1 MTISVRSRISVT
13 TPDGRSHTGVVTG
26 LRGQGMADLLL
37 DDGRAI
43 RQPVS
48 ALRPVLARTNGRHAR
63 LNPRARRNTGDNYA
77 RLAELL
83 LNGGDF
89 SRLTDADRVQLTG
102 SDTPAPAIIKGIL
115 ARLQGRRDALLSRV
129 DLSDKT
135 SKGVDNLAATLHDN
149 FVALAANG
157 DNLDAR
163 FDSAISS
170 HEPSADSSREQE
182 VRDYVLLSSFLSLL
196 QDEQLGARREAQ
208 ERVKDKRSQREEQV
222 KRSSEQAERVRT
234 GRQEQR
240 TTEER
245 LRRERRERLGGID
258 LSAFIEREKVAVKI
272 IPDPLRAT
280 RDKSY
285 LCGNALDG
293 YAYTL
298 ASTAERRSVRHWLT
312 WRDLG
317 FTEQGVGAAAYEVQ
331 LAARRGE
338 RPESK
343 PLDFAE
349 LSRLFTQDE
358 DKGTLSRPYSE
369 LPVRRVGER
378 KGGAGESR
386 SQIKRTPV
394 SHQDGTGRVD
404 NEFEVNIVDEV
415 PENYAKLPSELQEAL
430 SYYVIV
436 DVKPAL
442 QRVRAGSQ
450 TGSLYPRRPMPPE
463 SPTPGELNPDAP
475 VLFALRSGSSYD
487 VFGFTVDRA
496 IETATA
502 ILDKYKPYPGYS
514 YKDRNPYFSWQ
525 PEAAGQFS
533 AMQGKKGER
542 PCNNPEVVAKL
553 NALRKASYTMQALV
567 KSSRRLNEVLSASDG
582 IHTLN
587 DAAVKR
593 FLLPAYERVIGA
605 CVRVVRLNDA
615 IEQQKYIAGLRRDS
629 TSDFA
634 LFSEPE
640 SFAEA
645 VSASAHGDDARR
657 KVQELTA
664 AIRDTKTIS
673 AQLAKRT
680 VALQIVETIA
690 EKTIGDV
697 EIVRVEASDVQKH
710 LAKIAGALVREVVI
724 EKSVAPDEQVPGITQ
739 YAVSPQYA
747 NAEDAPF
754 LLVAGALCREANLA
768 DVVTSLFPLELLA
781 SSQRQQTSVAQAM
794 PDVIAKMYLGLAR
807 KASYDL
813 DGEQRKAVIAWWSDL
828 RSALRD
834 QVRSSLFSE
843 RTSKARVDKFQ
854 HLLDLLIARQIASL
868 EGGDAWKGQ
877 SWNNK
882 TDPSAAVLLYLYS
895 STFLGDA
902 KVGGLLGKVQARLN
916 AGRGSTETDDMSK
929 RTAARGYTT
938 AEPLTQAQLQ
948 RVKDARL
955 TQRVMPRAETREM
968 SARLMQRSMEAV
980 EAAKAKQQQEAP
992 KASAQNA
999 GIASFADDLKTSLE
1013 FAQNALVGGG
1023 TVREV
1028 SGNVK
1033 MHYTYN
1039 PLLFQL
1045 VRLYY
1050 NADGEQRGQ
1059 EPVPVLAAPTATPN
1073 PAPKRVRDIY
1083 TEMAEALA
1091 LAADERST
1099 EISLFAMYI
1108 PELPPPPMQTTAQL
1122 VTRIVERMRKHPKNY
1137 QKSLSRLAGKQ
1148 IPLVQVINELQK
1160 TLPRAQDILRFYRS
1174 RIEGAAA
1181 KGTVTNN
1188 ADADQKVLLLFAVY
1202 EALSAP
1208 PGTPARE
1215 EYTEAHFSAEATIPK
1230 PRVTVTP
1237 PRQRPPAPRPESPLL
1252 QAERGDVFTMPK
1264 QAQNL
1269 FTGFS
1274 REKPGG
1280 GKGEYEIIN
1289 KPLLYMIDWIGVY
1302 GSLLDLVRRAM
1313 LAVESRD
1320 DEAPSDWSEVHDGWL
1335 LLFRDMDLNG
1345 TMKDI
1350 PQLWLDLC
1358 PAAEKAEVWA
1368 KRYRAIAADDTGEEI
1383 KNTVLAVKER
1393 AARGLSYA
1401 GELARRGF
1409 GETKYQHE
1417 MVAVDTAAPQDV
1429 IVRDDGQEVDDARIR
1444 SLRQLLVANAA
1455 GFTLVLRAAN
1465 EDERAQRW
1473 ANIGATKGDAEK
1485 LSAVFPNGPAMASLI
1500 SVSIKPLRLSG
1511 ALSAD
1516 EAVSIT
1522 GAIIEPSTG
1531 KARSTI
1537 TLTHSVFTAYV
1548 RALMTFYFRTKEDV
1562 PKPEYPTAP
1571 RSKMIYSIQAT
1582 AGDAPVEQEPA
1593 DSFLGISLDRENMRK
1608 TLLFYIEKEREAL
1621 KVKML
1626 EGYGA
1631 RKRAASK
1638 S

>member
-77 RLAELL
+77 RLAQLL
-83 LNGGDF
+83 LNGGD
-89 SRLTDADRVQLTG
+89 RVQLTDADRVRLTVADRTQLTG
-102 SDTPAPAIIKGIL
+102 RDTPTPAIIAGIL
-115 ARLQGRRDALLSRV
+115 ARLQDSGLLTKAQPSQKLLLARDQAQEALFAAEMRVQAAKTEARDEYKQKYAEELTPAVLRRRQAEVVSKREALERIEKQIAEV
-129 DLSDKT
+129 T
-135 SKGVDNLAATLHDN
+135 KGVALREGQTTRPLYANDANSNASLAEALRTRFEESASADESLSARLDRASAGIDQYAGTEKE
-149 FVALAANG
+149 ALAK
-157 DNLDAR
+157 D
-163 FDSAISS
+163 
-170 HEPSADSSREQE
+170 H
-182 VRDYVLLSSFLSLL
+182 VLLSSFLSLL
-196 QDEQLGARREAQ
+196 QDEQPEGLSEAQ

-234 GRQEQR
+234 GRREQS
-240 TTEER
+240 TTEAR
-245 LRRERRERLGGID
+245 LHRERTKRLGGID

-298 ASTAERRSVRHWLT
+298 ASTAERRRVRHWLT

-331 LAARRGE
+331 LAPRRGE
-338 RPESK
+338 RQESK

-349 LSRLFTQDE
+349 LSRLFTSDE
-358 DKGTLSRPYSE
+358 DKGALGRPYSE
-369 LPVRRVGER
+369 LRVHRVGER
-378 KGGAGESR
+378 KSGAGESGNH
-386 SQIKRTPV
+386 IKRTPV
-394 SHQDGTGRVD
+394 SHRDETGRTY

-430 SYYVIV
+430 SHYVIV

-487 VFGFTVDRA
+487 VFGFTVDRE

-582 IHTLN
+582 IHTLS
-587 DAAVKR
+587 DANVKR

-645 VSASAHGDDARR
+645 VSASAHGDDASR

-697 EIVRVEASDVQKH
+697 EVVRVRASDVQDH
-710 LAKIAGALVREVVI
+710 LAKIADALVREVVI

-754 LLVAGALCREANLA
+754 LLVAGALCRGANLA

-938 AEPLTQAQLQ
+938 AEPLTQAQLKL
-948 RVKDARL
+948 VEATRL
-955 TQRVMPRAETREM
+955 AQRVMPRAKTREL

-980 EAAKAKQQQEAP
+980 EADRAKQQQEAP

-1050 NADGEQRGQ
+1050 NADRERARANPDASG
-1059 EPVPVLAAPTATPN
+1059 APQIG
-1073 PAPKRVRDIY
+1073 D
-1083 TEMAEALA
+1083 
-1091 LAADERST
+1091 
-1099 EISLFAMYI
+1099 
-1108 PELPPPPMQTTAQL
+1108 
-1122 VTRIVERMRKHPKNY
+1122 VERM
-1137 QKSLSRLAGKQ
+1137 S
-1148 IPLVQVINELQK
+1148 E
-1160 TLPRAQDILRFYRS
+1160 TRADRFS
-1174 RIEGAAA
+1174 G
-1181 KGTVTNN
+1181 
-1188 ADADQKVLLLFAVY
+1188 
-1202 EALSAP
+1202 
-1208 PGTPARE
+1208 
-1215 EYTEAHFSAEATIPK
+1215 FSAKVA
-1230 PRVTVTP
+1230 
-1237 PRQRPPAPRPESPLL
+1237 
-1252 QAERGDVFTMPK
+1252 G
-1264 QAQNL
+1264 
-1269 FTGFS
+1269 TGKKS
-1274 REKPGG
+1274 K
-1280 GKGEYEIIN
+1280 YEIRN
-1289 KPLLYMIDWIGVY
+1289 TPLLYMIDWIGVY

-1320 DEAPSDWSEVHDGWL
+1320 NEAPSDWPEVYEGWL

-1358 PAAEKAEVWA
+1358 PAAEEAEVWA

-1409 GETKYQHE
+1409 GETKYRHE

-1429 IVRDDGQEVDDARIR
+1429 IVRRDGQEVDDARIR
-1444 SLRQLLVANAA
+1444 SLRQLLVANAE
-1455 GFTLVLRAAN
+1455 GFALVLRAAN

-1516 EAVSIT
+1516 DAVSIT

-1548 RALMTFYFRTKEDV
+1548 RALMTFYFRTREDV
-1562 PKPEYPTAP
+1562 PEPEYPTAP

-1626 EGYGA
+1626 EAYGK